1 MSGRSSGPDRK
12 RRQEAPPQVNAAGG
26 AAHAGRSRAPKMLC
40 ALYRAVTA
48 IATNNYPRHSGCTD
62 TERAAAAALNRL
74 LCTEAVACEA
84 AAPQAR
90 RAAERRESLAQ
101 KMRKGTAPGGRAV
114 GRWPPALPQRR
125 PVNVRRTLRSQLMGI
140 LGAPSADAA
149 ATLVTEEGGDRA
161 RSMDR
166 GRRMDALLPEGVGH
180 AYRVVPEEEEEREGE
195 GRRHVHGGAQR
206 GEKGNEDAGFARRG
220 DAGAR
225 VSW

>member
-1 MSGRSSGPDRK
+1 
-12 RRQEAPPQVNAAGG
+12 
-26 AAHAGRSRAPKMLC
+26 
-40 ALYRAVTA
+40 
-48 IATNNYPRHSGCTD
+48 
-62 TERAAAAALNRL
+62 
-74 LCTEAVACEA
+74 
-84 AAPQAR
+84 
-90 RAAERRESLAQ
+90 
-101 KMRKGTAPGGRAV
+101 
-114 GRWPPALPQRR
+114 
-125 PVNVRRTLRSQLMGI
+125 MGI

-161 RSMDR
+161 GSMDR